1 MRGRFSFVALAAVL
15 AVLALIDPAL
25 ADAPRAT
32 RSEAGRDPRI
42 RYVVFHNDRVVT
54 IPTGLGVS
62 TMIQF
67 APDEVVETVSAGDTK
82 GWSIVP
88 RKNSGIIFVKPLEEA
103 AETNINVV
111 TNRRVYA
118 IVLRT
123 SANASLRSAFHVRF
137 RYPGD
142 EANARLLAQA
152 ERNVRHPA
160 LAGVNP
166 ARVNW
171 DFAFRGDERLRPRL
185 AFDDGRKTFLAFAGE
200 IPAIFIVGEG
210 GRESLVNFRR
220 EGDLVVIDKV
230 HPQMTLR
237 AGGQA
242 LCLYNRQTGL
252 RQSDPIAET
261 FGPRP
266 LGSQTADLLLQR
278 EGGAR

>member
-1 MRGRFSFVALAAVL
+1 MKPGLPLVTPAAALILLTSGAAVL
-15 AVLALIDPAL
+15 ADG
-25 ADAPRAT
+25 PRAA
-32 RSEAGRDPRI
+32 RGEGGRDPRI

-67 APDEVVETVSAGDTK
+67 AADEVVETVSAGDTK

-123 SANASLRSAFHVRF
+123 SASANLRSAFHVRF

-142 EANARLLAQA
+142 EADARLLRQA

-160 LAGVNP
+160 LAGVDR
-166 ARVNW
+166 ASVNW
-171 DFAFRGDERLRPRL
+171 DFAFRGDERLKPRL
-185 AFDDGRKTFLAFAGE
+185 AFDDGRKTYLAFAGE
-200 IPAIFIVGEG
+200 VPAIFIVGEG

-220 EGDLVVIDKV
+220 KGDLIVIDKV

-237 AGGQA
+237 AGSQS
-242 LCLYNRQTGL
+242 LCLYNRRAGMRL
-252 RQSDPIAET
+252 SDPIAEA

-266 LGSQTADLLLQR
+266 VGSQAAGPLLDR

>member
-1 MRGRFSFVALAAVL
+1 MRGGSRLVGAAAALALMAS
-15 AVLALIDPAL
+15 AGSAL
-25 ADAPRAT
+25 ADTGRTSRGEP
-32 RSEAGRDPRI
+32 GRDPRI

-67 APDEVVETVSAGDTK
+67 ANDEVVETVSAGDTK

-137 RYPGD
+137 RYPRD

-160 LAGVNP
+160 LAGVDP

-185 AFDDGRKTFLAFAGE
+185 AFDDGAKTFLAFAGE
-200 IPAIFIVGEG
+200 VPAIFIVGEG

-220 EGDLVVIDKV
+220 EGDLIVIDKV

-237 AGGQA
+237 AGSQT
-242 LCLYNRQTGL
+242 LCLYNRRTGT
-252 RQSDPIAET
+252 RQADPIAET
-261 FGPRP
+261 FGPRH
-266 LGSQTADLLLQR
+266 LGGQTADLMLQR